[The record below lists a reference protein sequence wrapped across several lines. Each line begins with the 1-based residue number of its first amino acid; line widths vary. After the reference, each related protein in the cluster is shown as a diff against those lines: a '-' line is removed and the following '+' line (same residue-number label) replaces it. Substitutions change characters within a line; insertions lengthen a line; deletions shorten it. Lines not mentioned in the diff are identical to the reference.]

1 MLGNDE
7 LDTEMQIRKDDFVSP
22 HCRPIMKAYLGAD
35 FEAAKTYQQMDEH
48 GVKTKKRYDYPIKVF
63 ICPLVRWESCHG
75 QELLKLFCPFGL
87 TRKLT

>member
-35 FEAAKTYQQMDEH
+35 FEVAKTYQQMDEH
-48 GVKTKKRYDYPIKVF
+48 GVKTKNVTITRLNF
-63 ICPLVRWESCHG
+63 
-75 QELLKLFCPFGL
+75 LFVLWLDGN
-87 TRKLT
+87 RVMVKSY

>member
-35 FEAAKTYQQMDEH
+35 FDAAKTYQQMDEH
-48 GVKTKKRYDYPIKVF
+48 GVKTKNVTITRLNF
-63 ICPLVRWESCHG
+63 
-75 QELLKLFCPFGL
+75 LFVLWLDGN
-87 TRKLT
+87 RVMVKSY

>member
-35 FEAAKTYQQMDEH
+35 FEAAKTFQQMDEH
-48 GVKTKKRYDYPIKVF
+48 GVKIVTRTQLNY
-63 ICPLVRWESCHG
+63 
-75 QELLKLFCPFGL
+75 LFVIWLDGN
-87 TRKLT
+87 RAMVKSY

>member
-35 FEAAKTYQQMDEH
+35 FEAAKAYHQMDEH
-48 GVKTKKRYDYPIKVF
+48 GVKIVTHVPN
-63 ICPLVRWESCHG
+63 
-75 QELLKLFCPFGL
+75 
-87 TRKLT
+87 